1 MLEKIIELLTSK
13 FTGIRK
19 DAIEMLARN
28 LALQCD
34 NDDDVTAAIGK
45 LTDEKVNEFV
55 KGYRSQVDKE
65 VSASISANEKNLR
78 KKYDFVEKNEG
89 NEPKKT
95 EGNDGKKTEGNDG
108 NDISAI
114 INAAIA
120 KAIEPFQ
127 NEISNLK
134 QENANKSRLQQVNEK
149 LNACKNDVYKNQMLK
164 AYQKMAFA
172 DDEKFNEYLTELD
185 SDIAEANQSFAN
197 DSLRGVKPLKS
208 EVNNDGVSKAVSD
221 FISSQST
228 DSAFAGKKI

>member
-1 MLEKIIELLTSK
+1 MLEKIIELLTTK

-78 KKYDFVEKNEG
+78 KKYDFIEKKIDG
-89 NEPKKT
+89 NEPKKM
-95 EGNDGKKTEGNDG
+95 EGNDA

>member
-1 MLEKIIELLTSK
+1 MFEKIIELLTAK

-34 NDDDVTAAIGK
+34 TDDDVTAAIGK
-45 LTDEKVNEFV
+45 LTDEKVNDFV

-78 KKYDFVEKNEG
+78 KKYDFVEKKNDG
-89 NEPKKT
+89 VEPKKL
-95 EGNDGKKTEGNDG
+95 EGNDG

-134 QENANKSRLQQVNEK
+134 QENTSKSRLQQVNEK

>member
-1 MLEKIIELLTSK
+1 MFEKIIELLTSK

-78 KKYDFVEKNEG
+78 KKYDFVEKKEV
-89 NEPKKT
+89 NEPKKM
-95 EGNDGKKTEGNDG
+95 EGNDG

-134 QENANKSRLQQVNEK
+134 QENTSKSRLQQVNNK

>member
-1 MLEKIIELLTSK
+1 MFEKIIELLTAK

-78 KKYDFVEKNEG
+78 KKYDFVEKKEG
-89 NEPKKT
+89 NEP
-95 EGNDGKKTEGNDG
+95 KKTEGNDG

>member
-1 MLEKIIELLTSK
+1 MFEKIIELLTAK

-78 KKYDFVEKNEG
+78 KKYDFIEKKIDG
-89 NEPKKT
+89 NDAKKT
-95 EGNDGKKTEGNDG
+95 EGNDA

-134 QENANKSRLQQVNEK
+134 QENTSKSRLQQVNEK

-228 DSAFAGKKI
+228 DSAFAGKKT

>member
-1 MLEKIIELLTSK
+1 MFEKIFELLTSK

-34 NDDDVTAAIGK
+34 NDDEVTAAIGK

-78 KKYDFVEKNEG
+78 KKYDFIEKKIDG
-89 NEPKKT
+89 NEPKKM
-95 EGNDGKKTEGNDG
+95 EGNDS

-127 NEISNLK
+127 TEISNLK
-134 QENANKSRLQQVNEK
+134 QENANKSRLHQVNEK

>member
-1 MLEKIIELLTSK
+1 MFEKIIELLTAK

-45 LTDEKVNEFV
+45 LTDEKVNDFV

-78 KKYDFVEKNEG
+78 KKYDFIEKKEG
-89 NEPKKT
+89 NEP
-95 EGNDGKKTEGNDG
+95 KKTEGNDG

-228 DSAFAGKKI
+228 DSVFAGKKI

>member
-1 MLEKIIELLTSK
+1 MFEKIIELLTAK

-34 NDDDVTAAIGK
+34 NDDDVIAAIGK

-78 KKYDFVEKNEG
+78 KKYDFIEKKEG
-89 NEPKKT
+89 NEP
-95 EGNDGKKTEGNDG
+95 KKTEGNDG

>member
-1 MLEKIIELLTSK
+1 MFEKIIELLTSK

-78 KKYDFVEKNEG
+78 KKYDFIEKKEG
-89 NEPKKT
+89 NEP
-95 EGNDGKKTEGNDG
+95 KKTEGNDG

-134 QENANKSRLQQVNEK
+134 QENTSKSRLQQVNEK

>member
-1 MLEKIIELLTSK
+1 MFEKIIELLTAK

-78 KKYDFVEKNEG
+78 KKYDFIEKKIDG

-95 EGNDGKKTEGNDG
+95 EGNEP
-108 NDISAI
+108 NDISSI

-134 QENANKSRLQQVNEK
+134 QENTSKSRLQQVNDK

>member
-1 MLEKIIELLTSK
+1 MFEKIIELLISK

-78 KKYDFVEKNEG
+78 KKYDFVEKKIDG
-89 NEPKKT
+89 NEPKKM
-95 EGNDGKKTEGNDG
+95 EGNDG

-134 QENANKSRLQQVNEK
+134 QENTSKSRLQQVNEK

>member
-1 MLEKIIELLTSK
+1 MFEKIIELLTTK

-78 KKYDFVEKNEG
+78 KKYDFIEKKEG

-95 EGNDGKKTEGNDG
+95 EGNDA

-134 QENANKSRLQQVNEK
+134 QENTSKSRLQQVNDK

>member
-1 MLEKIIELLTSK
+1 MFEKIIELLTAK

-45 LTDEKVNEFV
+45 LTDEKVNDFV

-78 KKYDFVEKNEG
+78 KKYDFVEKKEG

-95 EGNDGKKTEGNDG
+95 EGNDA

-134 QENANKSRLQQVNEK
+134 QENTSKSRLQQVNEK

-172 DDEKFNEYLTELD
+172 DDDKFNEYLTELD

>member
-1 MLEKIIELLTSK
+1 MFEKIIELLTAK

-78 KKYDFVEKNEG
+78 KKYDFIEKKIDG
-89 NEPKKT
+89 NEPKKM
-95 EGNDGKKTEGNDG
+95 EGNDT

-134 QENANKSRLQQVNEK
+134 QENTSKSRLQQVNEK

>member
-1 MLEKIIELLTSK
+1 MFEKIIELLTTK

-45 LTDEKVNEFV
+45 LTDEKVNDFV

-78 KKYDFVEKNEG
+78 KKYDFIEKKIDG

-95 EGNDGKKTEGNDG
+95 EGNDA

-134 QENANKSRLQQVNEK
+134 QENTSKSRLQQVNEK

>member
-1 MLEKIIELLTSK
+1 MFEKIIELLTSK
-13 FTGIRK
+13 YTGIRK

-78 KKYDFVEKNEG
+78 KKYDFVEKKEG
-89 NEPKKT
+89 NEP
-95 EGNDGKKTEGNDG
+95 KKTEGNDG

-134 QENANKSRLQQVNEK
+134 QENTSKSRLQQVNEK

-208 EVNNDGVSKAVSD
+208 EVKNDGVSKAVSD

>member
-1 MLEKIIELLTSK
+1 MFEKIIELLTAK

-45 LTDEKVNEFV
+45 LTDEKVNDFV

-78 KKYDFVEKNEG
+78 KKYDFIEKKIDG

-95 EGNDGKKTEGNDG
+95 EGNDA

-134 QENANKSRLQQVNEK
+134 QENTSKSRLQQVNEK

>member
-1 MLEKIIELLTSK
+1 MFEKIIELLTAK

-19 DAIEMLARN
+19 DALEMLARN
-28 LALQCD
+28 IALQCD

-78 KKYDFVEKNEG
+78 KKYDFIEKKIDG
-89 NEPKKT
+89 HEPKKT
-95 EGNDGKKTEGNDG
+95 EGNDN

-134 QENANKSRLQQVNEK
+134 QENTSKSRLQQVNDK

>member
-1 MLEKIIELLTSK
+1 MFEKIIELLTSK

-34 NDDDVTAAIGK
+34 NDDDVIAAIGK

-78 KKYDFVEKNEG
+78 KKYDFVEKKEG

-95 EGNDGKKTEGNDG
+95 EGNDA

-134 QENANKSRLQQVNEK
+134 QENTSKSRLQQVNDK

-172 DDEKFNEYLTELD
+172 DDDKFNEYLTELD

>member
-1 MLEKIIELLTSK
+1 MLEKIIELLTAK

-34 NDDDVTAAIGK
+34 NDDDVTAVIGK

-78 KKYDFVEKNEG
+78 KKYDFIEKKNEG
-89 NEPKKT
+89 NEPKKM
-95 EGNDGKKTEGNDG
+95 EGNDT

-134 QENANKSRLQQVNEK
+134 QENTSKSRLQQVNEK

-185 SDIAEANQSFAN
+185 TDIAEANQSFAN

-221 FISSQST
+221 FISAQST

>member
-1 MLEKIIELLTSK
+1 MFEKIIELLTAK

-19 DAIEMLARN
+19 DALEMLARN
-28 LALQCD
+28 IALQCD

-45 LTDEKVNEFV
+45 LTDEKVNDFV

-78 KKYDFVEKNEG
+78 KKYDFIEKKEG

-95 EGNDGKKTEGNDG
+95 EGNDA

-134 QENANKSRLQQVNEK
+134 QENTSKSRLQQVNDK

>member
-1 MLEKIIELLTSK
+1 MFEKIIELLTAK

-28 LALQCD
+28 IALPCD

-45 LTDEKVNEFV
+45 LTDEKVNDFV

-78 KKYDFVEKNEG
+78 KKYDFVEKKIDG

-95 EGNDGKKTEGNDG
+95 EGNDA

-134 QENANKSRLQQVNEK
+134 QENTSKSRLQQVNEK

-172 DDEKFNEYLTELD
+172 DDDKFNEYLTELD

-228 DSAFAGKKI
+228 EGAFAGKKI

>member
-1 MLEKIIELLTSK
+1 MFEKIIELLTAK

-45 LTDEKVNEFV
+45 LTDEKVNDFV

-78 KKYDFVEKNEG
+78 KKYDFIEKKEG

-95 EGNDGKKTEGNDG
+95 EGNDA

-134 QENANKSRLQQVNEK
+134 QENTSKSRLQQVNDK

>member
-1 MLEKIIELLTSK
+1 MFEKIIELLTSK

-28 LALQCD
+28 IALQCD

-78 KKYDFVEKNEG
+78 KKYDFVEKKEG

-95 EGNDGKKTEGNDG
+95 EGNDA

-134 QENANKSRLQQVNEK
+134 QENTSKSRLQQVNEK

>member
-1 MLEKIIELLTSK
+1 MFEKIIELLTAK

-78 KKYDFVEKNEG
+78 KKYDFIEKKIDG

-95 EGNDGKKTEGNDG
+95 EGNDA

-134 QENANKSRLQQVNEK
+134 QENTSKSRLQQVNDK

>member
-1 MLEKIIELLTSK
+1 MFEKIIELLTAK

-45 LTDEKVNEFV
+45 LTDEKVNDFV

-78 KKYDFVEKNEG
+78 KKYDFIEKKEG
-89 NEPKKT
+89 NEP
-95 EGNDGKKTEGNDG
+95 KKTEGNDG

-149 LNACKNDVYKNQMLK
+149 LDACKNDVYKNQMLK

>member
-1 MLEKIIELLTSK
+1 MFEKIIELLTTK

-78 KKYDFVEKNEG
+78 KKYDFIEKKIEG
-89 NEPKKT
+89 NETKKL
-95 EGNDGKKTEGNDG
+95 EGNDT

-134 QENANKSRLQQVNEK
+134 QENTSKSRLQQVNEK

-172 DDEKFNEYLTELD
+172 DDDKFNEYLTELD

>member
-1 MLEKIIELLTSK
+1 MFEKIIELLTAK

-45 LTDEKVNEFV
+45 LTDEKVNDFV

-78 KKYDFVEKNEG
+78 KKYDFVEKKNDG
-89 NEPKKT
+89 GEPKKT
-95 EGNDGKKTEGNDG
+95 EGNDT

-149 LNACKNDVYKNQMLK
+149 LDACKNDVYKNQMLK

>member
-1 MLEKIIELLTSK
+1 MFEKIFELLTAK

-19 DAIEMLARN
+19 DAIEILARN

-34 NDDDVTAAIGK
+34 NDDDINAAIGK
-45 LTDEKVNEFV
+45 LTDEKVNDFV

-78 KKYDFVEKNEG
+78 KKYDFIEKKNDV
-89 NEPKKT
+89 NEPKK
-95 EGNDGKKTEGNDG
+95 NEGNDG

-172 DDEKFNEYLTELD
+172 DDDKFNEYLTELD

-228 DSAFAGKKI
+228 EGAFAGKKI

>member
-1 MLEKIIELLTSK
+1 MFEKIIELLTSK

-28 LALQCD
+28 IALQCD

-78 KKYDFVEKNEG
+78 KKYDFVEKKIDG
-89 NEPKKT
+89 NEPKKM
-95 EGNDGKKTEGNDG
+95 EGNDT

-134 QENANKSRLQQVNEK
+134 QENTSKSRLQQVNEK